1 MLVTANILR
10 NTLTITGNLTIP
22 LVIGEVIVIADACFD
37 VPFFDFGDFA
47 FCDTIPNKK
56 DCDKED
62 NLADG
67 SKYRAVNNTER
78 WNKKT
83 RNN

>member
-10 NTLTITGNLTIP
+10 NTLTITNNLTIP

-47 FCDTIPNKK
+47 FCHTIPNKK
-56 DCDKED
+56 D
-62 NLADG
+62 
-67 SKYRAVNNTER
+67 
-78 WNKKT
+78 
-83 RNN
+83 